1 MLSLPAL
8 SAHAQDAAPVEF
20 ALADFPPYFQLN
32 DGAEP
37 SGPVLD
43 LAAAL
48 FAEAGLSY
56 RIRGYPAARLYS
68 RLQQG
73 QTTISMAGEG
83 HPGMLAGALQGTV
96 PVFNLALNV
105 YRKPQQPAITRLSEL
120 AGNSVVLIGAY
131 SYGELGQQLRAPQA
145 RIDIAPAAS
154 HSAALQMLLHDRAHY
169 LINYADPMRDL
180 LQNLPAN
187 SVASD
192 PLLRMNVYLF
202 VSRAHPQ
209 AAALRDRLD
218 AALRVLEQRGDVQ
231 RILDAAEYNQ

>member
-1 MLSLPAL
+1 MTAPGAC
-8 SAHAQDAAPVEF
+8 AQEAAPLEF
-20 ALADFPPYFQLN
+20 GLAEFPPYFQLDDN
-32 DGAEP
+32 GAP

-48 FAEAGLSY
+48 FAEAGLPYQVRS
-56 RIRGYPAARLYS
+56 YPAARLYS

-73 QTTISMAGEG
+73 QTTISMAGAG
-83 HPGMLAGALQGTV
+83 HPEMLAGALQGSE

-105 YRKPQQPAITRLSEL
+105 YRKPVQPAISTLTDL
-120 AGNSVVLIGAY
+120 AGDSVILMGAY
-131 SYGELGQQLRAPQA
+131 SYGALGQQLRAPEA
-145 RIDIAPAAS
+145 RIEIAPANS

-180 LQNLPAN
+180 LRSLPAN

-209 AAALRDRLD
+209 AETLRDRLD
-218 AALRVLEQRGDVQ
+218 ASLRVLEQRGDVQ
-231 RILDAAEYNQ
+231 RILEAAEYNP